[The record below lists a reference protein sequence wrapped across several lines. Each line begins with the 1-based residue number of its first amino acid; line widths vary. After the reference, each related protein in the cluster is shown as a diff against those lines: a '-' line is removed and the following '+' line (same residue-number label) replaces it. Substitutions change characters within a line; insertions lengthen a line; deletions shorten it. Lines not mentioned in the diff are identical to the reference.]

1 MPSKPRKLFGDKFED
16 APDPEDVTVVACG
29 MKASPCQAS
38 ADMTTVVD
46 DLIGRF
52 PESLG
57 FLKNVRLIVLRRASS
72 RTDNEFHPAA
82 ASGVWIR
89 SDKERA
95 VRADIDAGVW
105 LQGEFWDRFNPL
117 QRQAWLHHLLLRF
130 TLTPKGALKLQR
142 PDLVV
147 WPEELRIY
155 GAWSEQL
162 KLGMQ
167 SWDAHEHPSP
177 KPAAIARREAEAAT
191 TPPAVN

>member
-1 MPSKPRKLFGDKFED
+1 MAKKLFGDKFED
-16 APDPEDVTVVACG
+16 APDPEDVTQIAFG
-29 MKASPCQAS
+29 MKATPYSTNG
-38 ADMTTVVD
+38 DMATVLN
-46 DLIGRF
+46 DLIAGF

-57 FLKNVRLIVLRRASS
+57 FLANVRIIVLRRASS
-72 RTDNEFHPAA
+72 RTDNEFHVAS

-89 SDKERA
+89 GDRERA
-95 VRADIDAGVW
+95 VRADVDAGVW
-105 LQGEFWDRFNPL
+105 LQGEFWDRFNPM

-142 PDLVV
+142 PDMVV

-167 SWDAHEHPSP
+167 NFDAHEHPGP
-177 KPAAIARREAEAAT
+177 KPAAIARREAAAT
-191 TPPAVN
+191 STPVN

>member
-1 MPSKPRKLFGDKFED
+1 MAKKLFGDRLED
-16 APDPEDVTVVACG
+16 APDPEVTVVAFG
-29 MKASPCQAS
+29 MKATPYHSSSDIAS
-38 ADMTTVVD
+38 VVH

-57 FLKNVRLIVLRRASS
+57 FLSNVRLIVLRRSS
-72 RTDNEFHPAA
+72 DRTDNEFHVSA

-95 VRADIDAGVW
+95 VRADVDAGVW
-105 LQGEFWDRFNPL
+105 VQGDFWDRFDPM

-142 PDLVV
+142 PELVA
-147 WPEELRIY
+147 WPDELRIY

-167 SWDAHEHPSP
+167 GFDAHEHPGP
-177 KPAAIARREAEAAT
+177 KPAAIARREAAAAS
-191 TPPAVN
+191 AVN